1 MSTVKDDYD
10 LPKGIEIHGNNI
22 RIVFML
28 DGKRMREPLPGV
40 AKINNN
46 SIKYAANKRAVIL
59 NEIKEGK
66 FDYLHHF
73 PDSKRG
79 LALSGSGPIV
89 NRTVTEGVKSWLSVC
104 EAKKSTS
111 SYATYRRRS
120 KYVTDQWPERKIASI
135 KKSEIEVFQSNL
147 LLSGLNPK
155 TVNDI
160 FTVVRAVWVEAFH
173 DEVIKANP
181 LERIRNINRDHVE
194 TADPLT
200 REEIALI
207 EKADI
212 KPQEKNMFLFDI
224 WVGLSISELCGLAWE
239 DVDTIN
245 WTLTIRRARVEA
257 EYKVPKEQCR
267 IRVVELVAPAI
278 EYLKSQMA
286 YSAHLPAHEITVK
299 QRDNISEK
307 VEFVRFVFWNEYQ
320 TQRQPW
326 HYSSTLRR
334 FGELLRVA
342 GVRHRGP
349 NQCRHTFASQCLTH
363 YIPLEWL
370 ARQLGHSDTTMIKKH
385 YGKFIPSD
393 TPSMAGWVSKKLGF

>member
-1 MSTVKDDYD
+1 MSDLKDN
-10 LPKGIEIHGNNI
+10 LPSGIEIHGNNI

-28 DGKRMREPLPGV
+28 NGKRMREPLPG
-40 AKINNN
+40 ASKINKN

-59 NEIKEGK
+59 TEIKEGK
-66 FDYLHHF
+66 FDYLSHF

-79 LALSGSGPIV
+79 MALSGLSPTI
-89 NRTVTEGVKSWLSVC
+89 NRTVDQGVKSWLGVC

-111 SYATYRRRS
+111 SFSTYRRRS
-120 KYVTDQWPERKIASI
+120 KYVTDRWPDNKIADI
-135 KKSEIEVFQSNL
+135 KKTEIETFQSDL

-160 FTVVRAVWVEAFH
+160 FTVVRAVWTEAFH

-181 LERIRNINRDHVE
+181 LERIRNINRDHTE

-200 REEIALI
+200 REEIKLI
-207 EKADI
+207 EKAEF
-212 KPQEKNMFLFDI
+212 KPQEQNMFLFDM

-239 DVDTIN
+239 DVDTNN
-245 WTLTIRRARVEA
+245 WTLTIRRARVES
-257 EYKVPKEQCR
+257 EYKVPKEKCR
-267 IRVVELVAPAI
+267 IRVVELIEPAV
-278 EYLKSQMA
+278 EYLKKQIEFS
-286 YSAHLPAHEITVK
+286 SHLPLTEITVK
-299 QRDNISEK
+299 QRDNITEK
-307 VEFVRFVFWNEYQ
+307 TELVRFVFLNEYQ
-320 TQRQPW
+320 NQRQPW
-326 HYSSTLRR
+326 HYSSTSRR
-334 FGELLRVA
+334 FTELLKVA

-363 YIPLEWL
+363 YVPLEWL

-393 TPSMAGWVSKKLGF
+393 TPSMAGWVSKQLGF